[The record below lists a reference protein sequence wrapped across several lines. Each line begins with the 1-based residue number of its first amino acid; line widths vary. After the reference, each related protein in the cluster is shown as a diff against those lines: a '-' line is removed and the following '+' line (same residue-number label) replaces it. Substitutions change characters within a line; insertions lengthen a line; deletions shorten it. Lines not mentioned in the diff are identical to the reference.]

1 MVLEFLKSKKAKLKD
16 ADRKRKKDK
25 IKAYRKL
32 QEEMAGDEYK
42 ASTTKDKKNR
52 KIKRDSIN
60 KQYRK
65 SGEIAKYMPD
75 IAGDIKASG
84 DPVLGKYKT
93 LQTKYRHKKD
103 AEAAGVK
110 FKAKGGMIIAP
121 KSGSAHYKSKQN
133 AKSIAKKYFKGGIN

>member
-1 MVLEFLKSKKAKLKD
+1 MVLEFLKSKKSKLKD
-16 ADRKRKKDK
+16 ADKKRKKDK

-42 ASTTKDKKNR
+42 ASNTKDKKNR
-52 KIKRDSIN
+52 KIKRDYIN

-110 FKAKGGMIIAP
+110 FKSNLWTGGVKFKAKGGMVN
-121 KSGSAHYKSKQN
+121 S
-133 AKSIAKKYFKGGIN
+133 KSIAKKYFKGGIV

>member
-16 ADRKRKKDK
+16 ADRKRKKNK

-42 ASTTKDKKNR
+42 ASNKKDKKNR

-60 KQYRK
+60 KQRRK
-65 SGEIAKYMPD
+65 SGEIAKNMPD

-110 FKAKGGMIIAP
+110 FKAKGGMVN
-121 KSGSAHYKSKQN
+121 S
-133 AKSIAKKYFKGGIN
+133 KSIAKKYFKGGIN

>member
-16 ADRKRKKDK
+16 ADRKRKKNK

-42 ASTTKDKKNR
+42 ASNTKDKKNR

-84 DPVLGKYKT
+84 DPVLGKFKT

-110 FKAKGGMIIAP
+110 FKAKGGMVN
-121 KSGSAHYKSKQN
+121 S
-133 AKSIAKKYFKGGIN
+133 KSIAKKYFKGGIN